1 METNPTAER
10 HAFYTCPLC
19 EATCGLDITLR
30 GDEILRIRG
39 DKEDVFS
46 KGFVCP
52 KGATLKHLHEDPDR
66 LRQPMIRHGETW
78 REVDWDEAF
87 AEVERGL
94 MPIVE
99 AHGRDAVA
107 MYFGNPNV
115 HNLAGSLYARPLAKA
130 LRSKNVYSASTVD
143 QMPKHVACGLLFGN
157 PDLIPVPDLDRTDYL
172 LMLGANPM
180 HSNGSLCTAPDFP
193 GRLKAIQ
200 QRGGKVVVVDP
211 RRSWTAQK
219 ADEHLFIR
227 PGTDV
232 YLLFAI
238 IHTLF
243 DENLANPGEWADY
256 ATGIAE
262 VEELVRS
269 FSPEAVAS
277 ITGVEAGTI
286 RRLARELAAAPTA
299 AVYGRIGTH
308 TVAFGTL
315 SSWAVDV
322 INLIT
327 GNLDRAGGAMFPHA
341 AHSRPHPDTPGGRG
355 FVMGRWHSRVR
366 RLPEVRGELPVAT
379 LADEIET
386 PGDGQVRA
394 LLTIAGNPVLSTPHS
409 ARLDAALASLDF
421 MVSVDPYLNETT
433 RHAHVILPPPPP
445 LARSHYDY
453 VFYRFSVRNVV
464 NYSPPLVEE
473 DGMPEHD
480 ILARLTLIV
489 GGQGADADPALVH
502 AMLLAEAAKRAVSSP
517 GSPVAGREANELLDE
532 LEERPPTDRIVD
544 LLLRTGPYGDGFGAK
559 RDGLS
564 LAQLE
569 AHPHGI
575 DLGPLAPQLPAAL
588 RTPSGKIELAA
599 APIVAD
605 VARLAAALDDYFSGA
620 ETKPFVLVGRRHLR
634 SNNSW
639 MHNIEVLVKGKD
651 RCTLHL
657 HPDDAAPLG
666 LADGDL
672 AEVASS
678 VGRVEVPVEIT
689 RDIMPGV
696 VSLPHG
702 WGHDQPGTR
711 LAVAGRYPGVNANV
725 LTDPAAIDPLSG
737 NAVLNGV
744 PVTVKVATLE
754 LV

>member
-1 METNPTAER
+1 MEMIPTDER
-10 HAFYTCPLC
+10 RAPYTCPLC
-19 EATCGLDITLR
+19 EATCGLDVTLR
-30 GDEILRIRG
+30 GNEILHIRG
-39 DKEDVFS
+39 DREDVFS

-52 KGATLKHLHEDPDR
+52 KGATLKHLHDDPDR
-66 LRQPMIRHGETW
+66 LRQPMVRDGDTW

-87 AEVERGL
+87 AAVERGL

-99 AHGRDAVA
+99 KHGRDAVA
-107 MYFGNPNV
+107 LYFGNPNV

-143 QMPKHVACGLLFGN
+143 QMPKHVACGLLFGH

-180 HSNGSLCTAPDFP
+180 QSNGSLCTAPDFP

-200 QRGGKVVVVDP
+200 RRGGKVVVVDP

-227 PGTDV
+227 PGADV
-232 YLLFAI
+232 YLLFGILHA
-238 IHTLF
+238 LF
-243 DENLANPGEWADY
+243 DENLANPGDLADY
-256 ATGIAE
+256 TTGLAE
-262 VEELVRS
+262 VEVLVDP
-269 FSPEAVAS
+269 FSPEAVAA
-277 ITGVEAGTI
+277 ITGVEAGTM
-286 RRLARELAAAPTA
+286 RRLARELAAAPRA
-299 AVYGRIGTH
+299 AVYGRMGTH

-315 SSWAVDV
+315 SSWAVDA
-322 INLIT
+322 INLLT
-327 GNLDRAGGAMFPHA
+327 GNLDRPGGAMFPRA
-341 AHSRPHPDTPGGRG
+341 AHSRLHPGVPGGRG
-355 FVMGRWHSRVR
+355 FVLGRWHSRVR

-386 PGDGQVRA
+386 PGDGKVRA

-453 VFYRFSVRNVV
+453 VFYRFSVRNVAK
-464 NYSPPLVEE
+464 YSPPLVENA
-473 DGMPEHD
+473 GMPEHD
-480 ILARLTLIV
+480 ILARLALIV
-489 GGQGADADPALVH
+489 SGQGVGAGPALVH

-517 GSPVAGREANELLDE
+517 GSPVAGREANDLVAE
-532 LEERPPTDRIVD
+532 LEDRPPPDRLID
-544 LLLRTGPYGDGFGAK
+544 LLLRAGPYGDGFGANP
-559 RDGLS
+559 DGLS
-564 LAQLE
+564 LAKLE

-588 RTPSGKIELAA
+588 RTPSGTIELAA

-605 VARLAAALDDYFSGA
+605 VARLAAALDDHVSGDG
-620 ETKPFVLVGRRHLR
+620 TRSFVLVGRRHLR

-639 MHNIEVLVKGKD
+639 MHNVEALVKGKD

-678 VGRVEVPVEIT
+678 VGQVEVPVEIT

-702 WGHDQPGTR
+702 WGHDQPGVR
-711 LAVAGRYPGVNANV
+711 LAVAARHPGVNANV
-725 LTDPAAIDPLSG
+725 LTDPAALDPLSG

-744 PVTVKVATLE
+744 PVTVKVATPE